1 MSYIRKQFV
10 KRGNQ
15 TNSLRAVNTGVP
27 QGSVIE
33 PILFLIFIKDF
44 VNAAPMFDY
53 TIVYYLQRTQIFL
66 AKIHNFWSQ
75 IKTILRKGT

>member
-1 MSYIRKQFV
+1 MIYIRKQFV

-53 TIVYYLQRTQIFL
+53 NIGYYFQD
-66 AKIHNFWSQ
+66 
-75 IKTILRKGT
+75 RKSVV

>member
-1 MSYIRKQFV
+1 MINIRNQFV
-10 KRGNQ
+10 KRGYQ
-15 TNSLRAVNTGVP
+15 TNSLRVVNTGVP
-27 QGSVIE
+27 QSSVIG
-33 PILFLIFIKDF
+33 PILFLIFINDF

>member
-1 MSYIRKQFV
+1 MINIRNQFV

-27 QGSVIE
+27 QSSVIG

-53 TIVYYLQRTQIFL
+53 NIGYYLQRTQIFL
-66 AKIHNFWSQ
+66 AKIHYFWSQ